1 MDLFNAM
8 NVGATAL
15 NAQRERMNV
24 IASNLANIHTT
35 RTPEGGPYRKKSV
48 VFEARN
54 PESPF
59 ERQLNDKLQKHV
71 QGVHVREVA
80 ESGASPQKVFDPS
93 HPDADIEGYVLMP
106 NINLMSEM
114 VDMISA
120 SRSYEANVTAVN
132 ASKNMAAK
140 ALEIGK

>member
-8 NVGATAL
+8 NVGASAL

-35 RTPEGGPYRKKSV
+35 RTPEGGPYKKKSV
-48 VFEARN
+48 VFEAGN
-54 PESPF
+54 GDSSF
-59 ERQLNDKLQKHV
+59 EHQLNHQLEKHA
-71 QGVHVREVA
+71 QGVNVREIV
-80 ESGASPQKVFDPS
+80 ESGAPPQQVFDPS
-93 HPDADIEGYVLMP
+93 HPDADADGYVLMP
-106 NINLMSEM
+106 DINLMSEM